1 MRGSNI
7 VYIPLSEETV
17 LLLEQLRQKQEDW
30 DSFIRR
36 YLQDRLCEQD
46 WEKIQTE
53 KMKELWDNEHDEVWN
68 NI

>member
-1 MRGSNI
+1 MRVSNI